1 MLRGGNELMSEK
13 YILYNPCAGGPET
26 EKAVKALQDANEG
39 AVAINICRIIRY
51 KTFFNGLD
59 PNDTVILCGGD
70 GTLNRF
76 VNDVNGMNIP
86 NKLYYYPTGTGNDF
100 ARDVGQKPFSDPTVC
115 LNPYFERLPRVS
127 VKGKSELFL
136 NNVGFG
142 IDGYCCEV
150 GEKLREENKKR
161 KKPKPVNY
169 TKIAITGLLFHY
181 KPKNVTVVV
190 DGKRYQY
197 KKVWLASVM
206 NGRFYGGGMMPT
218 PEQYRLR
225 EDGKVSIL
233 IFHDVGKLR
242 GLMIFPSIF
251 SGKHLK
257 YTNQMTILEG
267 KTIQVKYNEPAP
279 LQIDGEVVPEVMEY
293 TVRSCVSPA
302 EKAKQDSEM
311 AAV

>member
-1 MLRGGNELMSEK
+1 
-13 YILYNPCAGGPET
+13 
-26 EKAVKALQDANEG
+26 
-39 AVAINICRIIRY
+39 
-51 KTFFNGLD
+51 
-59 PNDTVILCGGD
+59 
-70 GTLNRF
+70 
-76 VNDVNGMNIP
+76 
-86 NKLYYYPTGTGNDF
+86 
-100 ARDVGQKPFSDPTVC
+100 
-115 LNPYFERLPRVS
+115 
-127 VKGKSELFL
+127 
-136 NNVGFG
+136 
-142 IDGYCCEV
+142 
-150 GEKLREENKKR
+150 
-161 KKPKPVNY
+161 
-169 TKIAITGLLFHY
+169 
-181 KPKNVTVVV
+181 
-190 DGKRYQY
+190 
-197 KKVWLASVM
+197 
-206 NGRFYGGGMMPT
+206 MPT

-311 AAV
+311 AAEGQPGILGTSARSAERPACRVGQAGTV